1 VDVCPVMQVDQMDD
15 MMARGTGRSRSLVAT
30 GVTFIAAG
38 MCLNEWVLA
47 ALFSSD
53 GVIADPHR
61 HIIWIVDV
69 CLVCTGIL
77 LMYGK
82 LATKEN
88 VLTLTGIYLI
98 ATSLLIRPAYL
109 PAIVHVD
116 MNIMNRTIVKILDF
130 YFFCTGTLAIL
141 YRRRI
146 RRFIESRGIRAFGIA
161 NVTWIG
167 VFLAALGLFDFSV
180 AYIRVESSAIFSE
193 IFRAK
198 DTTLMKDD
206 LLGWKLKPDSRA
218 KFGGAEGQE
227 VEYVIDDYGFR
238 MIENIKNPRFSI
250 YFFGDS
256 FTFGHGVSNK
266 DTFPNIIKDRYLRH
280 DINVY
285 NAGVGAYGIVQMFQR
300 FLNTE
305 SRIKP
310 GDLIV
315 FTPLSDDIQR
325 NIRDFY
331 FPYYH
336 YLSGKIPF
344 DSYPFFDKG
353 VIRYHTMEK
362 NFSNTLKVLAFGAP
376 VTGSLWHSLYK
387 KHIPD
392 TTQEAIEM
400 LEIIKKR
407 TERKGAKF
415 VLFFLPETG
424 ECLWGD
430 YVVDISAFDYFDIR
444 RFFPSD
450 EEELDEL
457 RFSKDDGHWK
467 VRGHEIAA
475 RAIVETL
482 RNHDILS
489 VEDLSPRYRSSL
501 TQ

>member
-1 VDVCPVMQVDQMDD
+1 MQVDQMDD
-15 MMARGTGRSRSLVAT
+15 MMACGTGRSRSLIAA
-30 GVTFIAAG
+30 GVIFIAAG
-38 MCLNEWVLA
+38 ICLNEWILA
-47 ALFSSD
+47 ALVSRD

-61 HIIWIVDV
+61 HIIWIADI
-69 CLVCTGIL
+69 CLVCTGIFF
-77 LMYGK
+77 MSGK
-82 LATKEN
+82 SVTKDRML
-88 VLTLTGIYLI
+88 VMTGIWLI
-98 ATSLLIRPAYL
+98 LASFLFRPKYL
-109 PAIVHVD
+109 PAIVHMD
-116 MNIMNRTIVKILDF
+116 MNIMNRTIVKILAF
-130 YFFCTGTLAIL
+130 YFFCTGILAIL
-141 YRRRI
+141 NRRSI
-146 RRFIESRGIRAFGIA
+146 SRFIESRGIRAFGIA

-206 LLGWKLKPDSRA
+206 LLGWKLMPDGRA

-238 MIENIKNPRFSI
+238 MIENIKNPLFSI

-266 DTFPNIIKDRYLRH
+266 DTFPNIIKDSYLRH

-315 FTPLSDDIQR
+315 FTPLSDDIRR

-336 YLSGKIPF
+336 YLSGKIHF
-344 DSYPFFDKG
+344 DKYPFFDNG
-353 VIRYHTMEK
+353 VIRAHTMEK
-362 NFSNTLKVLAFGAP
+362 NFSNSLKVLVFGAP

-392 TTQEAIEM
+392 TTQEAVEM

-415 VLFFLPETG
+415 ALFFLPETG
-424 ECLWGD
+424 ECLGGE
-430 YVVDISAFDYFDIR
+430 YVIDILAFDYFDIR

-450 EEELDEL
+450 EKELNKL
-457 RFSKDDGHWK
+457 RFSKKDGHWK

-482 RNHDILS
+482 RNHHILS